1 MEIHTRPRRAK
12 VFGAGPALPLDR
24 NAKFRVMT
32 LARALNARLRQPA
45 QHQGPLTRV
54 TIEVLKAL
62 LWGFHNSHTGR
73 CFPSYEAIAAKTG
86 EAGCARSSVG
96 LAIQALEAAGILSWA
111 NRLARVREQCVDA
124 AGRVVWHAR
133 IIRTSNAYV
142 FHDPVENRGKPP
154 NSSKSENRSGSFY
167 QDPSD
172 SSLPA
177 RGPAKLGDNWIEAR
191 MSSQLKPT

>member
-12 VFGAGPALPLDR
+12 VFGDGPALPLDR
-24 NAKFRVMT
+24 NAKFRVMA
-32 LARALNARLRQPA
+32 LARALNARLRQPG

-54 TIEVLKAL
+54 TLEVLKAL
-62 LWGFHNSHTGR
+62 LWGFHNAHTGQ
-73 CFPSYEAIAAKTG
+73 CFPSYEAIAAKAG

-96 LAIQALEAAGILSWA
+96 LAIQALEAVGILSWA

-124 AGRVVWHAR
+124 AGRLVWHAR
-133 IIRTSNAYV
+133 VIRTSNAYV

-154 NSSKSENRSGSFY
+154 NSSKSENPSGSSY

-177 RGPAKLGDNWIEAR
+177 EKPDGLGDNWTEAG
-191 MSSQLKPT
+191 MPPGLSPA